1 MLRNFVFLFLSLPI
15 VSLWYR
21 LFGWLF
27 QYLFPGAYAFLHQ
40 DGFWH
45 RFLHSLVFNLL
56 IGLTIAGLLMFFQH
70 YPLLM
75 DEEDASLDLAMQ
87 INQEKI
93 PPLKK
98 QTHFVFLDIDNRTHK
113 LWDEPLFTPRNHL
126 QKLIAFAVASE
137 ARLVVVDVDLSQDTP
152 IEGLPLPD
160 GLQRHPYDQ
169 ALYDYMANYHNY
181 CKGKTTCPPI
191 ILTRGFRPLTEYSE
205 KKETFRD
212 WFRETPWFVHEV
224 RPSFL
229 ESAVVQSTPY
239 VQWAS
244 PLFWQSSY
252 DTGVRR
258 WWLFQPVCQDN
269 QPDVIP
275 SIQLLAATM
284 MLDGTPKKAQDNINQ
299 ALAQYKPKNCTSNEM
314 PSAIS
319 SSQPIFITDN
329 LNITEGTRG
338 IRQRI
343 IYEMSWLPP
352 QSQSEKSPFRYVLY
366 DYDDNTPERNV
377 ILSVVSAQPYLNL
390 FQQNPHSAEALKNS
404 IVVIGGSYAE
414 GGDIHITPLGEMPGA
429 LIVINAIYSLLQYGE
444 IKPWPNWAIL
454 LLIVGLIMVMSL
466 FFTLGTSFL
475 WLTFIG
481 VLMTTIVFL
490 LSVWQLKY
498 GFWLNVVLPLLVVN
512 IHQIAAD
519 FYDLRQKKS

>member
-1 MLRNFVFLFLSLPI
+1 L
-15 VSLWYR
+15 
-21 LFGWLF
+21 
-27 QYLFPGAYAFLHQ
+27 A
-40 DGFWH
+40 GF
-45 RFLHSLVFNLL
+45 FNTYSLVFMPFY
-56 IGLTIAGLLMFFQH
+56 IKT
-70 YPLLM
+70 
-75 DEEDASLDLAMQ
+75 
-87 INQEKI
+87 
-93 PPLKK
+93 
-98 QTHFVFLDIDNRTHK
+98 
-113 LWDEPLFTPRNHL
+113 
-126 QKLIAFAVASE
+126 AFGKE
-137 ARLVVVDVDLSQDTP
+137 
-152 IEGLPLPD
+152 
-160 GLQRHPYDQ
+160 
-169 ALYDYMANYHNY
+169 
-181 CKGKTTCPPI
+181 KTTCSPI
-191 ILTRGFRPLTEYSE
+191 LLTRGFRPLAEYPK
-205 KKETFRD
+205 KKETFKD
-212 WFRETPWFVHEV
+212 WFRDASWFVHEV

-229 ESAVVQSTPY
+229 DNAVTQSAPY

-314 PSAIS
+314 PTAIS

-343 IYEMSWLPP
+343 MYKMPWLSS
-352 QSQSEKSPFRYVLY
+352 QSQSEKSPFRYVLH

-377 ILSVVSAQPYLNL
+377 ILSVVSAQPYLK

-414 GGDIHITPLGEMPGA
+414 GRDTHITPLGEMPGA

-444 IKPWPNWAIL
+444 IKPWSNGAIL
-454 LLIVGLIMVMSL
+454 LLIVGLIMVS
-466 FFTLGTSFL
+466 TEAQ
-475 WLTFIG
+475 
-481 VLMTTIVFL
+481 VL
-490 LSVWQLKY
+490 
-498 GFWLNVVLPLLVVN
+498 
-512 IHQIAAD
+512 
-519 FYDLRQKKS
+519 